1 MFFFLCIRIIITS
14 NCGIIKNV
22 IKERSAHMKNLKIHP
37 AIIYIITI
45 IYLEILS
52 KAIITKH
59 IINTGLIYTLIFS
72 IPFILLITILT
83 KSFNKTVNRTI
94 SIITMLFITF
104 FFGMQFVYYILFSVP
119 FSFSSIGMADQALD
133 FVSIIKDTLIVY
145 WYYILAIVA
154 PFIIFLV
161 LQKKIDY
168 TRYHKHAAISLIIM
182 FITSYLSTFLC
193 LIPNEGESKKL
204 YFNIDNPIAII
215 DKFGML
221 TYTKIDIKR
230 QLFGYDAELVLNT
243 NFPTINNQTQTEK
256 EPEEIVYGDN
266 ALDINFAALESK
278 NKDIQ
283 KLNNYMSKEQ
293 ATSQH
298 QYTGMFKG
306 KNLIFILA
314 EGFNEV
320 AVDET
325 RTPTLYKMINNGFV
339 FNNFY
344 SPVHLSTTGGEFQA
358 TTGLVPTQ
366 STLNIWKKEEPKIAY
381 SLGHSFNNIGYN
393 VQSYHN
399 WTYKYYKRHITMKTL
414 GYEKYTGCGNGLEKL
429 MSCKWLPSD
438 VDLIN
443 VTTPDYLGKEGNFMT
458 YYISVSGHSPYN
470 SSSNIARKYL
480 DQIEG
485 DYSSAVRY
493 YLASQIELDKM
504 LEQLITNLEEA
515 GELENTVIA
524 LVGDHYPYTLT
535 TDEMNEISDY
545 EKDGVVEVNKSNFI
559 IWNSE
564 IEEPIIVD
572 KLGSQIDVLPT
583 LLNLFGIEYDSRLIV
598 GKDILSDTG
607 CVAIFS
613 NYSWVSD
620 YGTYFA
626 NKKKF
631 VLKDGKKLDNVDEY
645 VKSMNNRVS
654 NAYSIS
660 KMILDTDY
668 YTYVLGS
675 E

>member
-1 MFFFLCIRIIITS
+1 MWYNNYVR
-14 NCGIIKNV
+14 
-22 IKERSAHMKNLKIHP
+22 KERSANMKKIKIHP
-37 AIIYIITI
+37 SIFYIVTI
-45 IYLEILS
+45 IYLEILT
-52 KAIITKH
+52 KIVMTKH
-59 IINTGLIYTLIFS
+59 ILNTGLIYMIIFT
-72 IPFILLITILT
+72 IPIVLLLTILT
-83 KSFNKTVNRTI
+83 KSFNKTVNRVL
-94 SIITMLFITF
+94 SIIIMLFITF

-133 FVSIIKDTLIVY
+133 FISIIKDTLIDY
-145 WYYILAIVA
+145 WQYILAIIA
-154 PFIIFLV
+154 PFILFIVF
-161 LQKKIDY
+161 QRKIDY
-168 TRYHKHAAISLIIM
+168 TRYNRYNVISLIIM

-193 LIPNEGESKKL
+193 LIPNEGDSKKL

-215 DKFGML
+215 DKFGMM
-221 TYTKIDIKR
+221 TYTKIDVKR
-230 QLFGYDAELVLNT
+230 QLFGFDQELILNT
-243 NFPTINNQTQTEK
+243 NYPIINDNGEK

-266 ALDINFAALESK
+266 ALEIDFNSLQSN

-283 KLNNYMSKEQ
+283 KLNAYM
-293 ATSQH
+293 ATETPTNKH
-298 QYTGMFKG
+298 QYTGMFEG

-314 EGFNEV
+314 EGFNET
-320 AVDET
+320 AVDKD
-325 RTPTLYKMINNGFV
+325 RTPTLYKMINEGFV

-366 STLNIWKKEEPKIAY
+366 STLNIWKKETPTIAY
-381 SLGHSFNNIGYN
+381 GLGNAFGNIGYD
-393 VQSYHN
+393 VQSYHD
-399 WTYKYYKRHITMKTL
+399 WTYTYYKRNITMKTL
-414 GYEKYTGCGNGLEKL
+414 GFSDYTGCGNGLEKL
-429 MSCKWLPSD
+429 MSCSWLPSD
-438 VDLIN
+438 IDLIN
-443 VTTPDYLGKEGNFMT
+443 VTTPDYLGQDGNFVT
-458 YYISVSGHSPYN
+458 YYVSVSGHSPYN

-485 DYSSAVRY
+485 DYSTPVKY
-493 YLASQIELDKM
+493 YLASQMELDRM
-504 LEQLITNLEEA
+504 VEQLIINLEES
-515 GELENTVIA
+515 GQLEDTVIA

-535 TDEMNEISDY
+535 TEEMNEISNY
-545 EKDGVVEVNKSNFI
+545 EKDGIVEVNKSNFI

-564 IEEPIIVD
+564 MEEPIVVD

-583 LLNLFGIEYDSRLIV
+583 LLNLFAIEYDSRLIV

-607 CVAIFS
+607 CLAIFS

-620 YGTYFA
+620 YGTYYA
-626 NKKKF
+626 NKKQF
-631 VLKDGKKLDNVDEY
+631 VLKDGKKLDNLEEY
-645 VKSMNNRVS
+645 VKAINNRVS

>member
-1 MFFFLCIRIIITS
+1 
-14 NCGIIKNV
+14 
-22 IKERSAHMKNLKIHP
+22 MKNLKIHP

-52 KAIITKH
+52 KVLITNH
-59 IINTGLIYTLIFS
+59 IINNGLIYMIIFS
-72 IPFILLITILT
+72 IPFILLLTIMT
-83 KSFNKTVNRTI
+83 KSFNKTVNRVI

-133 FVSIIKDTLIVY
+133 FVSIIKDTLIDY
-145 WYYILAIVA
+145 WYYILAIIA
-154 PFIIFLV
+154 PFILFIIF
-161 LQKKIDY
+161 QKKIDY
-168 TRYHKHAAISLIIM
+168 TRYHKHTTISLIIM

-204 YFNIDNPIAII
+204 YFNVDNPIAII
-215 DKFGML
+215 DKFGMI

-243 NFPTINNQTQTEK
+243 NFPIINNQTQTEE

-266 ALDINFAALESK
+266 ALDINFAALQSK

-283 KLNNYMSKEQ
+283 KLNNYMSNEQ
-293 ATSQH
+293 ATNQH

-399 WTYKYYKRHITMKTL
+399 WTYKYYKRNITMKTL

-438 VDLIN
+438 IDLIN
-443 VTTPDYLGKEGNFMT
+443 VTTPDYLGKDGNFMT

-480 DQIEG
+480 DQING
-485 DYSSAVRY
+485 DYSTAVKY

-515 GELENTVIA
+515 GELEDTVIA

-535 TDEMNEISDY
+535 TDEMNEMSDY

-564 IEEPIIVD
+564 IEEPIIID

-626 NKKKF
+626 NKRKF
-631 VLKDGKKLDNVDEY
+631 ILKDGKKLDNVDEY